1 MELTLISNHAYSICV
16 AIETLKIMQMRKKEN
31 VHMYIYSIRRVKERA
46 NDKGR
51 RGCQGKRLWIAFFL
65 CLGTAFFHTPSSLLV
80 LVLLIQTIR
89 LPSLR
94 FVLDRCNRSSFFLM
108 IS

>member
-1 MELTLISNHAYSICV
+1 MELTLISNHAFSICV

-31 VHMYIYSIRRVKERA
+31 VHMNIYSIRRVKERA

-65 CLGTAFFHTPSSLLV
+65 CLGTAFFSHALFFTRS
-80 LVLLIQTIR
+80 
-89 LPSLR
+89 R
-94 FVLDRCNRSSFFLM
+94 FAGTDNKVTFS
-108 IS
+108 

>member
-65 CLGTAFFHTPSSLLV
+65 CLGTAIFSQALFFTRS
-80 LVLLIQTIR
+80 
-89 LPSLR
+89 R
-94 FVLDRCNRSSFFLM
+94 FAGTDNKVTFF
-108 IS
+108 